1 LYSNRRSIAVTLA
14 LLLAVTLAPAGA
26 GAAPQRDPG
35 NERERVRQRRA
46 QVASQIDALKAEDRE
61 VEAALDALNAN
72 VATQR
77 ARLADAQRS
86 VDRAEQEVVAARAEE
101 TKTAAEIAQLHTEVK
116 KLAVEAYTGGGP
128 ADLGGSLLDSD
139 NANDAA
145 RRSTFVDVA
154 FGNAADSADRLQAA
168 REDLEIAR
176 QDKESA
182 AAEAAARREEVRQR
196 LGPLTAARDQQAA
209 FADKVEARI
218 EARLAE
224 AASLGHLDS
233 RLSAEIVSRQ
243 AALASRTQGGR
254 ATAGPARSVGNVPLR
269 NVRGIWVHE
278 SLADQ
283 LERLL
288 SAAAA
293 DGFSLSGGG
302 YRDPAQ
308 QQRLREANCP
318 DPNNSPASSCRP
330 PTARPGQSMH
340 ERGLAV
346 DFTYQGRIISSRS
359 NPAYRWLSANASRFG
374 LRNLP
379 SEPWHWST
387 NGN

>member
-1 LYSNRRSIAVTLA
+1 
-14 LLLAVTLAPAGA
+14 
-26 GAAPQRDPG
+26 
-35 NERERVRQRRA
+35 
-46 QVASQIDALKAEDRE
+46 
-61 VEAALDALNAN
+61 
-72 VATQR
+72 
-77 ARLADAQRS
+77 
-86 VDRAEQEVVAARAEE
+86 
-101 TKTAAEIAQLHTEVK
+101 
-116 KLAVEAYTGGGP
+116 
-128 ADLGGSLLDSD
+128 
-139 NANDAA
+139 
-145 RRSTFVDVA
+145 
-154 FGNAADSADRLQAA
+154 
-168 REDLEIAR
+168 
-176 QDKESA
+176 
-182 AAEAAARREEVRQR
+182 
-196 LGPLTAARDQQAA
+196 
-209 FADKVEARI
+209 
-218 EARLAE
+218 
-224 AASLGHLDS
+224 
-233 RLSAEIVSRQ
+233 
-243 AALASRTQGGR
+243 
-254 ATAGPARSVGNVPLR
+254 VGNVPLR

-283 LERLL
+283 LELLL

-346 DFTYQGRIISSRS
+346 DFTHQGRIISSRS

-374 LRNLP
+374 LQNLP